1 MFPRLTGSENNIL
14 IIIFIVF
21 HLHIISLA
29 HVYFCNQ
36 TMRVKIS
43 YSSQHSHIML
53 FQNSPFGMEKVTS
66 SSPIQYAFGSREG

>member
-14 IIIFIVF
+14 IIIVIVF
-21 HLHIISLA
+21 HLQIISLA

-36 TMRVKIS
+36 TIRVKIS

-53 FQNSPFGMEKVTS
+53 FQNAPFVSHLNKMSHYVLK
-66 SSPIQYAFGSREG
+66 QNK

>member
-21 HLHIISLA
+21 HLQIISLA

-36 TMRVKIS
+36 TIRVKIS
-43 YSSQHSHIML
+43 YSDQHSHIML
-53 FQNSPFGMEKVTS
+53 LQNNSPFGKEKVTS
-66 SSPIQYAFGSREG
+66 SPHTICLW

>member
-29 HVYFCNQ
+29 HVYFAIKQCVLKSVTVANIH
-36 TMRVKIS
+36 TLCYFKI
-43 YSSQHSHIML
+43 HHL
-53 FQNSPFGMEKVTS
+53 VWKW
-66 SSPIQYAFGSREG
+66 

>member
-14 IIIFIVF
+14 IIIVIVF

-36 TMRVKIS
+36 TIRVKIS

-53 FQNSPFGMEKVTS
+53 FQN
-66 SSPIQYAFGSREG
+66 